1 MATTRAW
8 TSGEY
13 NCPDDADTA
22 IGASSVTRLRA
33 RGYLPRQ
40 VASADRPG
48 GSLRRDLEH
57 RVAVICEGLTQAT
70 KIAEALVAE
79 MRTMGH
85 GSTQAGD
92 TLKMAGAGRGDMPW
106 LILWQSL
113 KIPLE
118 PERPASTYLVFPRD
132 RLKPRLWPTEA
143 EAAAVLAA
151 DTTIRPGA
159 ASVIPLSVY
168 ENILEVRSRTRFKN
182 FERPDAPV

>member
-1 MATTRAW
+1 
-8 TSGEY
+8 
-13 NCPDDADTA
+13 
-22 IGASSVTRLRA
+22 
-33 RGYLPRQ
+33 
-40 VASADRPG
+40 
-48 GSLRRDLEH
+48 
-57 RVAVICEGLTQAT
+57 
-70 KIAEALVAE
+70 
-79 MRTMGH
+79 
-85 GSTQAGD
+85 
-92 TLKMAGAGRGDMPW
+92 MPW